1 MKTFVSTAE
10 VYQAAQ
16 SKFDNDLGTDTIPAM
31 TAWYYVDEI
40 SIDKIKYWEKVY
52 FKSNDLGIYAAHDPY
67 VEYYI
72 IVPYFFINNIETY
85 YGVDAAV
92 RVYNRAKDIGINLM
106 LNTVWTPLEKV

>member
-16 SKFDNDLGTDTIPAM
+16 SKFDNDLGTDTIPSM
-31 TAWYYVDEI
+31 TEWHYGAEI

-52 FKSNDLGIYAAHDPY
+52 FKSGDLGIYAAHDPY

-85 YGVDAAV
+85 YGVNAAALA
-92 RVYNRAKDIGINLM
+92 YNRAKDIGINLEI
-106 LNTVWTPLEKV
+106 NTVWTALEKG

>member
-16 SKFDNDLGTDTIPAM
+16 SPFDDNLGTDTIPAI
-31 TAWYYVDEI
+31 TDWHYSEEI
-40 SIDKIKYWEKVY
+40 SIDKIKHWEKIY

-67 VEYYI
+67 AEYYI
-72 IVPYFFINNIETY
+72 IVPCFIIDNVETY
-85 YGVDAAV
+85 YGLNAAV

-106 LNTVWTPLEKV
+106 LNTMWTPLEKV